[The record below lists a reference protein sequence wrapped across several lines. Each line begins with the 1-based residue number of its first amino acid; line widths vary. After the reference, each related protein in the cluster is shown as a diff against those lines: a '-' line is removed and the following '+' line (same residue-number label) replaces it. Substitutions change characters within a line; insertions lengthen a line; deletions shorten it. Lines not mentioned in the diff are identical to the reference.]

1 MSRVG
6 KKIITLPTSVTVD
19 VNDNMVKVS
28 GSKGSLSL
36 QVKPFIKIDITD
48 GVLGLSV
55 EKENDKFQRAIWG
68 TTRALINNNVVGVSE
83 GFKKEMELNGVGYRM
98 ELGTELVLYIGF
110 SHPVKI
116 TIPSEIKLTLVKNV
130 LSGESIDKQMLG
142 DFFTTIHDMKPCDV
156 YKQKG
161 FKFPNRF
168 YRKKVGKKA
177 K

>member
-6 KKIITLPTSVTVD
+6 KKIITLPSSVTVD
-19 VNDNMVKVS
+19 VSDNVVKVN

-36 QVKPFIKIDITD
+36 QVKPFIKVDIKD
-48 GVLGLSV
+48 GVLSLTIDNEG
-55 EKENDKFQRAIWG
+55 DKFQKAIWG
-68 TTRALINNNVVGVSE
+68 TTRALINNNVVGVTD

-98 ELGTELVLYIGF
+98 ELGTDLILYIGF
-110 SHPVKI
+110 SHPVVVKI
-116 TIPSEIKLTLVKNV
+116 PPQIKLTLNKNV
-130 LSGESIDKQMLG
+130 LIGESIDKQILG